1 MKNLFRLLFLTPSF
15 FFSLSPKVALEKIKE
30 GNRRFVDDKSSQ
42 CSSSQND
49 RRKVLQNKQE
59 PFAIILG
66 CSDSRV
72 PPEILFDQ
80 GIGDLFIIRV
90 AGNVLG
96 QSELDSMTFAVK
108 ALGSSLIVVLGHEN
122 CGAIKAVWKK
132 QADIIPFINKKI
144 LPAIDFKDPKCTLA
158 CQTKN
163 NIKYIVDQIKKS
175 ETFFS
180 EITNNTLKVV
190 GAYYPFVTGEVEF
203 LD

>member
-1 MKNLFRLLFLTPSF
+1 MKNLVHLLFLTPSF
-15 FFSLSPKVALEKIKE
+15 FFSLSPDKALEKIKE
-30 GNRRFVDDKSSQ
+30 GNRRFVDDKSPQ

-49 RRKVLQNKQE
+49 RRKVLQNMQE

-180 EITNNTLKVV
+180 EINNNTLKVI
-190 GAYYPFVTGEVEF
+190 GAYYPFISGKVEF

>member
-1 MKNLFRLLFLTPSF
+1 MKNLVHLLFLTPSF
-15 FFSLSPKVALEKIKE
+15 FFSLTPDKALEKIKE
-30 GNRRFVDDKSSQ
+30 GNRRFVDDKSPQ

-49 RRKVLQNKQE
+49 RRKALQNMQE

-180 EITNNTLKVV
+180 EINNNTLKVI
-190 GAYYPFVTGEVEF
+190 GAYYPFISGKVEF

>member
-1 MKNLFRLLFLTPSF
+1 M
-15 FFSLSPKVALEKIKE
+15 
-30 GNRRFVDDKSSQ
+30 
-42 CSSSQND
+42 
-49 RRKVLQNKQE
+49 QE

-96 QSELDSMTFAVK
+96 QSELDSMNFAVK

-190 GAYYPFVTGEVEF
+190 GAYYPFISGKVEF

>member
-1 MKNLFRLLFLTPSF
+1 
-15 FFSLSPKVALEKIKE
+15 
-30 GNRRFVDDKSSQ
+30 
-42 CSSSQND
+42 
-49 RRKVLQNKQE
+49 
-59 PFAIILG
+59 
-66 CSDSRV
+66 
-72 PPEILFDQ
+72 
-80 GIGDLFIIRV
+80 
-90 AGNVLG
+90 
-96 QSELDSMTFAVK
+96 MTFAVK

-180 EITNNTLKVV
+180 EINNNTLKVI
-190 GAYYPFVTGEVEF
+190 GAYYPFISGKVEF